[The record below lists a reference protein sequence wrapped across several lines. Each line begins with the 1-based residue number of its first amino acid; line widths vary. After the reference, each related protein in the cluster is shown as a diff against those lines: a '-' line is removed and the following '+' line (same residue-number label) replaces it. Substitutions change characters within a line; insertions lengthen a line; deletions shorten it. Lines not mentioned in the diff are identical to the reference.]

1 MSQEN
6 VEIVRRAF
14 EAFRAN
20 DFEALFAIVSP
31 SIAVYPNPDEPG
43 ASSRHEGW
51 EGMFDYLVNWYAGWE
66 DYSVEPTQFI
76 EAGDYVVVDARE
88 TGIAEQS
95 GIRVEQTF
103 SHAFE
108 LRDGQ
113 IVEWRQFGPLQQ
125 ALEAVGL
132 RE

>member
-1 MSQEN
+1 
-6 VEIVRRAF
+6 
-14 EAFRAN
+14 
-20 DFEALFAIVSP
+20 
-31 SIAVYPNPDEPG
+31 
-43 ASSRHEGW
+43 
-51 EGMFDYLVNWYAGWE
+51 MFDYLVNWYAGWE